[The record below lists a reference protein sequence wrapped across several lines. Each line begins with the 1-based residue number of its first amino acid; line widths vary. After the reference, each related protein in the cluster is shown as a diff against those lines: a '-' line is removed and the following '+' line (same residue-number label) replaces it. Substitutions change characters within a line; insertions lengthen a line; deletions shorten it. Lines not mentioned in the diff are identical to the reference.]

1 VACYPTNEQRN
12 VVERAAGF
20 GLPQAYICQLIVSER
35 TGKPISLETLGKH
48 FRTELDSGKADATY
62 EVINALFDKAVNGDT
77 TAAIWWTKAQC
88 GWHETTNV
96 NVNVNDECAFD
107 RMSEE
112 ELIEAI
118 EGQANRLGV
127 KNEFADRMKCR
138 SYNWRKFMEA

>member
-1 VACYPTNEQRN
+1 M
-12 VVERAAGF
+12 
-20 GLPQAYICQLIVSER
+20 VSER
-35 TGKPISLETLGKH
+35 TGKPISLETLFKH

-77 TAAIWWTKAQC
+77 TAAIWWTKTQC

-96 NVNVNDECAFD
+96 NVNVNVNDECPFD

-112 ELIEAI
+112 EPIEAI
-118 EGQANRLGV
+118 EEQANRLGV
-127 KNEFADRMKCR
+127 KMNFADRMKCR